1 MLIFIGR
8 NIFIKIEV
16 FWVDNI
22 PEIDCTQESWDQ
34 KLITLS
40 SKTGDY
46 ITLTKV

>member
-1 MLIFIGR
+1 M
-8 NIFIKIEV
+8 

-46 ITLTKV
+46 ITLTKVWIYFVYVDIIKILS